1 MTPRISVVIA
11 CFNQT
16 RELELTLTSFLQQDF
31 PHFAYELI
39 VIDDHSTDYSA
50 RDCVGKL
57 RKTYPNSTL
66 LYVRQYRPDGGSYG
80 ASACVKNIGIRL
92 ARGDYVFF
100 NNSEIT
106 QAGETLTYILKT
118 MDAASE
124 PLCLRGR
131 VMDLPFEQLEG
142 QSQTQ
147 LETIYDGVPAER
159 ERVATADHA
168 GLACVSR
175 RLLIEVGGNDERFD
189 YWGKEDLDLAA
200 RLKRAGASYVYDTQL
215 KSFHISHPPN
225 HCKQGD
231 YQRMCTLLEE
241 NNSRELIEANRGRL
255 WGALSPAPSETLRG
269 TVVVEADSNIADLAA
284 RLESVVY
291 SPRAE
296 EYEVLVTCLDIDR
309 SAVESLVDSHYRP
322 VPVISLAPDSFDQQE
337 ARVRRQVRTE
347 KLFFLP
353 AGGSFTPP
361 DISLS
366 VGPSKCS
373 SVTGGPTL

>member
-1 MTPRISVVIA
+1 MLMTPRISVVIA

-16 RELELTLTSFLQQDF
+16 RELERTLTSFLQQDF
-31 PHFAYELI
+31 HHLAYELI

-50 RDCVGKL
+50 RDVAGKL

-80 ASACVKNIGIRL
+80 ASARVKNIGIRL

-131 VMDLPFEQLEG
+131 VMDLPFEQLAG

-175 RLLIEVGGNDERFD
+175 RLLIAVGGNDERFD

-231 YQRMCTLLEE
+231 YQRMCTLLDE

-255 WGALSPAPSETLRG
+255 WGALTPAPSETLRG

-296 EYEVLVTCLDIDR
+296 EYEVLVTCLDSDR

-322 VPVISLAPDSFDQQE
+322 VPVISLAADGFDQQE
-337 ARVRRQVRTE
+337 ARVRRQARTE

-361 DISLS
+361 IFH
-366 VGPSKCS
+366 
-373 SVTGGPTL
+373 

>member
-16 RELELTLTSFLQQDF
+16 KELELTLTSFLQQDF
-31 PHFAYELI
+31 PFFAYELI
-39 VIDDHSTDYSA
+39 VIDDHSTDHSA
-50 RDCVGKL
+50 RAVVGKL
-57 RKTYPNSTL
+57 RGKYPNSTL

-80 ASACVKNIGIRL
+80 ASARVKNIGIRL

-100 NNSEIT
+100 NNSEIV
-106 QAGETLTYILKT
+106 QAGESLSYILKT
-118 MDAASE
+118 MEAAKK

-142 QSQTQ
+142 RSQAQ

-175 RLLIEVGGNDERFD
+175 ALLIAVGGNDERFD

-200 RLKRAGASYVYDTQL
+200 RLKRAGATYVYDPQL

-225 HCKQGD
+225 HRKEGD
-231 YQRMCTLLEE
+231 YQRMCALLEE

-255 WGALSPAPSETLRG
+255 WGTLTPPPSETLRG
-269 TVVVEADSNIADLAA
+269 TFVIEGDANIADLAA
-284 RLESVVY
+284 RLETVVY
-291 SPRAE
+291 SPQAG
-296 EYEVLVTCLDIDR
+296 EYEVVVTCLDSDR
-309 SAVESLVDSHYRP
+309 AAVESLIDNHYRP
-322 VPVISLAPDSFDQQE
+322 IPVISFAPDSLDERE
-337 ARVRRQVRTE
+337 ARVRRHVRTE
-347 KLFFLP
+347 KVFVLP
-353 AGGSFTPP
+353 AGVSASHCF
-361 DISLS
+361 SNLR
-366 VGPSKCS
+366 
-373 SVTGGPTL
+373 